1 VVGAAARVVGT
12 SRLHQHAAGA
22 RKEARPLMGNPVG
35 SRGNPR
41 VLTCWSFSPC
51 AVIESAGESPRG
63 GTEVR
68 AAMKGV
74 TWEALSAR

>member
-1 VVGAAARVVGT
+1 M
-12 SRLHQHAAGA
+12 
-22 RKEARPLMGNPVG
+22 MGNPVG

-51 AVIESAGESPRG
+51 VVIESAGESPRG

-68 AAMKGV
+68 AAVKGV